1 MLFSSHVPPP
11 FFLILLYHSTEILSI
26 LGEGK
31 FPCFTQIFVENVAIS
46 FQIQWIL
53 DDLYETKIFLKNFKK
68 AIDKQKV
75 VWYNKQVAARERQKW
90 KHSSV
95 GRASALQAE
104 GHRFEP
110 YCFHQVAR

>member
-1 MLFSSHVPPP
+1 M
-11 FFLILLYHSTEILSI
+11 
-26 LGEGK
+26 LGEGE
-31 FPCFTQIFVENVAIS
+31 FPCFTQMFVENVAIL
-46 FQIQWIL
+46 FQIQLIL
-53 DDLYETKIFLKNFKK
+53 DDLYETKNFLKNFKK

-110 YCFHQVAR
+110 YCFHHRVSGKAICTCAN